1 MCVNYAIWWAM
12 VHLHAQ
18 NSLTNRNVTNV
29 EGGIEQKNVDLNV
42 PTIWFGTHERT
53 SLEEE

>member
-1 MCVNYAIWWAM
+1 
-12 VHLHAQ
+12 
-18 NSLTNRNVTNV
+18 VTNV